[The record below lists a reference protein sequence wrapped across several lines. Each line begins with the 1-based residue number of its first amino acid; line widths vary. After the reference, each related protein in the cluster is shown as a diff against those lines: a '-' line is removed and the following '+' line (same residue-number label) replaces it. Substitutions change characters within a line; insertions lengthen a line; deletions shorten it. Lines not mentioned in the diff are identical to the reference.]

1 MNLQSFLQSGLLES
15 YALGHCSPSEQEEV
29 TSMLSQHEE
38 ARAELKNIET
48 ALEQFAQTQ
57 AVAPPDWMKGRIE
70 DLIKPTMS
78 PPPSLPAP
86 EGFATPNTPSSGF
99 NILSMLLGA
108 SAIVLGTLFFNSSS
122 KANAL
127 ETDLE
132 KAKIQLQDCD
142 TQKNSAQK
150 LQQQIAHL
158 SDPNTQKTAI
168 KWLETGVNP
177 DATASV
183 YFNAKTQQAYVSQVG
198 IPNLQA
204 NQDYQLWVIV
214 EGNPNPLPLNLLK
227 TDDVL
232 ANVNGFSGKA
242 QAFAVSIEPKGGS
255 TTGKPTTVVMLGKV
269 G

>member
-15 YALGHCSPSEQEEV
+15 YALGQCSPSEQEEV
-29 TSMLSQHEE
+29 TLMLSQHQEV
-38 ARAELKNIET
+38 RDELKNIET
-48 ALEQFAQTQ
+48 ALEQYAQTQ
-57 AVAPPDWMKGRIE
+57 AIAPPDWMKGRIE
-70 DLIKPTMS
+70 DLIKPTVS
-78 PPPSLPAP
+78 PPVVPPTSVNPP
-86 EGFATPNTPSSGF
+86 TSGF
-99 NILSMLLGA
+99 NLLSMLLGA
-108 SAIVLGTLFFNSSS
+108 GAIVFGTLFFNSFS

-142 TQKNSAQK
+142 TQKNGALK
-150 LQQQIAHL
+150 LQQQIVHL
-158 SDPNTQKTAI
+158 SDPNTQKTAV
-168 KWLETGVNP
+168 KWLEPGVNP

-183 YFNAKTQQAYVSQVG
+183 YFNEKTQQAYVSQIG

-232 ANVNGFSGKA
+232 ASVNGFSGKA

-255 TTGKPTTVVMLGKV
+255 PNGKPTTVVMLGKV

>member
-15 YALGHCSPSEQEEV
+15 YALGQCSPSEQEEV
-29 TSMLSQHEE
+29 TLMLSQHEE
-38 ARAELKNIET
+38 ARAELANIET

-70 DLIKPTMS
+70 DLIKPT
-78 PPPSLPAP
+78 PPAVPSIPAP
-86 EGFATPNTPSSGF
+86 EGFATPNPTSGF
-99 NILSMLLGA
+99 NILSMLLGVG
-108 SAIVLGTLFFNSSS
+108 AIVLGTLFFNSFS

-132 KAKIQLQDCD
+132 KTKIQLQDCD
-142 TQKNSAQK
+142 TQKNSALK

-158 SDPNTQKTAI
+158 SNPNTQKTAI
-168 KWLETGVNP
+168 KWLEPGINP

-198 IPNLQA
+198 IPSLQA

-232 ANVNGFSGKA
+232 ASVNGFAGKA

-255 TTGKPTTVVMLGKV
+255 TNGKPTTVVMLGKV